1 MKNKNKG
8 FSLIEVAIA
17 VLVVSLI
24 ATFSLKGKELI
35 RTAQLRATIEQIETF
50 QVAINTFIDRYNALP
65 GDLTNAKDLI
75 DSSLDNGSGSGNI
88 ISVNDAKRFWSHLT
102 KAGLITVEMQN
113 GFPIAKVGGFFS
125 VSSNINGK
133 PGNWLILSKG
143 TNDNI
148 QFQGVLTPSDAYYID
163 KNIDTGLPN
172 EGDVQVMQASN
183 VQSSCILSSNYNF
196 KDKSESC
203 VLLFKF

>member
-50 QVAINTFIDRYNALP
+50 QVAINTFIDRYKALP
-65 GDLTNAKDLI
+65 GDLANAKDLI
-75 DSSLDNGSGSGNI
+75 DSSLENGNGSGNI

-113 GFPIAKVGGFFS
+113 GFPIAKVGGFFQYR
-125 VSSNINGK
+125 
-133 PGNWLILSKG
+133 LIL
-143 TNDNI
+143 
-148 QFQGVLTPSDAYYID
+148 
-163 KNIDTGLPN
+163 
-172 EGDVQVMQASN
+172 M
-183 VQSSCILSSNYNF
+183 
-196 KDKSESC
+196 ES
-203 VLLFKF
+203 LGIG